1 MDKDQFP
8 PDIEEALARF
18 IAEEPDK
25 PSRDVAV
32 ERLVRE
38 SLEKLALLE
47 LPETLH

>member
-1 MDKDQFP
+1 MSKSQFP
-8 PDIEEALARF
+8 PDMEEAIERF

-38 SLEKLALLE
+38 SLEKLGILD
-47 LPETLH
+47 LPNDP